1 MKYIFSA
8 TAVMTFSCEHCGE
21 ALQIIQPDNPVT
33 LAALLRAFEDC
44 HAECL
49 LDKKEAAGD

>member
-1 MKYIFSA
+1 VKYIFSA
-8 TAVMTFSCEHCGE
+8 TATMTFSCEHCGE

-33 LAALLRAFEDC
+33 IAALLRAFEDC

-49 LDKKEAAGD
+49 LDKKEKEAK